1 MIPKSGN
8 RFLEKIMLKQTSH
21 PGLRAPGTKRG
32 RRAVPSRKRGREGW
46 GPATLSA
53 RLGGHVT
60 LEAHA
65 DGDIVACF
73 DGHSVGLGKFSA
85 GAADR
90 AQGLRM
96 GLPLGS
102 FASDRRS
109 IDKEVHRLVRR
120 LARHGLLEY
129 RLGRSPDGEDQ
140 VVIEP
145 QLPDYWPRTPPLGD
159 ADVLVLSR
167 FAYMRR
173 RGNEMVLE
181 SPRAGALFK
190 ICDPKI
196 ATALAVLSTPQQIKR
211 LRRQDGFPGVELL
224 ALLVDCQILFKIDPA
239 RDSGLRPAEGNDDLV
254 LWDFHDLLFHARSTE
269 GRHAN
274 PMGGVYPYAGVM
286 APLPAVRPRWPGKKI
301 DLRKFSAAP
310 PPCPPPQAG
319 GGKGGGSPAAKLL
332 RERHSTRSFDDR
344 RPITLAELSRF
355 LDGTARVQSRF
366 SSRLDLGDGGPVVAY
381 AVRPYPSGGGSYEL
395 ELYLAVDKCEG
406 LARGFYHYDAGGHA
420 LVPIGVRAHELEALL
435 TGAAYAMAA
444 PAAPQILITIAARFG
459 RISWK
464 YSSIAYALILKDV
477 GVLIQTLYL
486 MATDMGLGGC
496 AIGSANIDL
505 FAKMTGIEFHVEG
518 PVGQFALGRGTA
530 EAARPPVSGSPPRR
544 R

>member
-1 MIPKSGN
+1 
-8 RFLEKIMLKQTSH
+8 
-21 PGLRAPGTKRG
+21 LRAPGIKRG
-32 RRAVPSRKRGREGW
+32 RRVA
-46 GPATLSA
+46 PATLSA

-60 LEAHA
+60 LEAHS
-65 DGDIVACF
+65 DGNIAACF
-73 DGHSVGLGKFSA
+73 DGYSVGLGKFSA

-90 AQGLRM
+90 AQDLRT

-102 FASDRRS
+102 FASGGRN
-109 IDKEVHRLVRR
+109 IDKEIHLLVRR
-120 LARHGLLEY
+120 LAGHGLLEY
-129 RLGRSPDGEDQ
+129 RLGRLRNGEDQ
-140 VVIEP
+140 IVIEP
-145 QLPDYWPRTPPLGD
+145 QVPDYWPRMPQLGN
-159 ADVLVLSR
+159 ADVLILSR

-196 ATALAVLSTPQQIKR
+196 ATAVAMLCAPQPIKR

-224 ALLVDCQILFKIDPA
+224 ALLVDCQILFRIDPA

-274 PMGGVYPYAGVM
+274 PMGGVYPYAGVIT
-286 APLPAVRPRWPGKKI
+286 PLPAVRPRWPGKKI
-301 DLRKFSAAP
+301 DLRKVSAAHSQP
-310 PPCPPPQAG
+310 I
-319 GGKGGGSPAAKLL
+319 SPAARLL
-332 RERHSTRSFDDR
+332 RERHSTRIFDDQ

-355 LDGTARVQSRF
+355 LDGTARVQSRWR
-366 SSRLDLGDGGPVVAY
+366 SRLDLGDDCPVVAY
-381 AVRPYPSGGGSYEL
+381 TARPYPSGGGSYEL

-406 LARGFYHYDAGGHA
+406 LARGFYHYDAGAHA
-420 LVPIGVRAHELEALL
+420 LAPIGVRAHELEALL
-435 TGAAYAMAA
+435 TGAEFAMGA

-477 GVLIQTLYL
+477 GVLMQTLNM

-518 PVGQFALGRGTA
+518 PVGQFALGRGTKPGA
-530 EAARPPVSGSPPRR
+530 SD
-544 R
+544 

>member
-1 MIPKSGN
+1 
-8 RFLEKIMLKQTSH
+8 
-21 PGLRAPGTKRG
+21 LRAPGIKRG
-32 RRAVPSRKRGREGW
+32 RRVA
-46 GPATLSA
+46 PATLSA

-60 LEAHA
+60 LEARSN
-65 DGDIVACF
+65 GNIVACF
-73 DGHSVGLGKFSA
+73 DRHSVVLGKFSA

-90 AQGLRM
+90 AQDLRT

-102 FASDRRS
+102 FGSDGRN
-109 IDKEVHRLVRR
+109 IDKEIHLLVRQ
-120 LARHGLLEY
+120 LARQGLLEY
-129 RLGRSPDGEDQ
+129 RLGRSRTGEDQ

-145 QLPDYWPRTPPLGD
+145 QVPDYWPRTPQLSD

-190 ICDPKI
+190 IRNPKI
-196 ATALAVLSTPQQIKR
+196 ATAMAILSTPQQIKQ

-239 RDSGLRPAEGNDDLV
+239 RDSGLRPAEGDDNLV
-254 LWDFHDLLFHARSTE
+254 LWDFHDLLFHTRSTE

-286 APLPAVRPRWPGKKI
+286 PPLPAVRPRWPGKKI
-301 DLRKFSAAP
+301 DLRKFTAAHSQP
-310 PPCPPPQAG
+310 I
-319 GGKGGGSPAAKLL
+319 SPTAKLL
-332 RERHSTRSFDDR
+332 RERHSTRSFDDQ

-355 LDGTARVQSRF
+355 LDSTARVQSRWR
-366 SSRLDLGDGGPVVAY
+366 SRLDLGDGGPVVAY

-420 LVPIGVRAHELEALL
+420 LVPIGVPTHELEALL
-435 TGAAYAMAA
+435 TGAEFAMDA

-518 PVGQFALGRGTA
+518 PVGQFAIGRGMKP
-530 EAARPPVSGSPPRR
+530 EASD
-544 R
+544 